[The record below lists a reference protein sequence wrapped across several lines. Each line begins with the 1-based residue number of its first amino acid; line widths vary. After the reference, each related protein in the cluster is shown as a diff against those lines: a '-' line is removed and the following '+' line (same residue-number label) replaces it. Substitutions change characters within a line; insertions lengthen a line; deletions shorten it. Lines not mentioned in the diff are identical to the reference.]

1 MGLTFGREAVFR
13 AKWSN
18 KASELQNQLF
28 EGKIVGGGGG
38 GRERADKP
46 MFWVEGGSPS
56 SPYTKGNLG

>member
-38 GRERADKP
+38 EGSEKP